1 MYKKFYHKV
10 IHIID
15 KKRHDIKN
23 LIADLDQKNA
33 VFDNTVKKTR
43 KSLSELPIL
52 KEDSLKEINDLY
64 DRFVEQEEKKLALEM
79 EILSKKYAFLMGQD
93 LVMMKQESSKRIKNL
108 LRYHIQVGA
117 TKKTEV

>member
-1 MYKKFYHKV
+1 MQSAC
-10 IHIID
+10 
-15 KKRHDIKN
+15 KRYEAGLAPEDIV
-23 LIADLDQKNA
+23 A
-33 VFDNTVKKTR
+33 T
-43 KSLSELPIL
+43 
-52 KEDSLKEINDLY
+52 DSNPV
-64 DRFVEQEEKKLALEM
+64 FVEQEEKKLALEM

>member
-1 MYKKFYHKV
+1 MHKKFYHKV